1 MGHGVCVECK
11 NCGGGEEFIFGVG
24 MAYHSLPNVISCVQG
39 GARKKVED
47 IMQNH
52 NVLDGEFEHRLYAC
66 PKCNTLHGRFYVRL
80 EYDDGIVYEIPFR
93 CGQCRTL
100 LVDANEDDVESYTCK
115 ECGKQTLVRGAEMLW
130 D

>member
-1 MGHGVCVECK
+1 MGHGICVECTT
-11 NCGGGEEFIFGVG
+11 CDAGESFLLGVG
-24 MAYHSLPNVISCVQG
+24 MMYHSLPNVISCVQG
-39 GARKKVED
+39 GARKKVVD

-80 EYDDGIVYEIPFR
+80 EYDYRDVYEIPFR
-93 CGQCRTL
+93 CEKCRTL
-100 LVDANEDDVESYTCK
+100 LEDADEDDIQNYACK
-115 ECGKQTLVRGAEMLW
+115 ECDKQSLVRGAEMLW